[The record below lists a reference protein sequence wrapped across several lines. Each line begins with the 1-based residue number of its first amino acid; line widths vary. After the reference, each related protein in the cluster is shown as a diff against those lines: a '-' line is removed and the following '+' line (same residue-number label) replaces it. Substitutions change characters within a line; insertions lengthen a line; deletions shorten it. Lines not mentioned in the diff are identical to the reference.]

1 MKSLKLRII
10 CVGKPGRVVSPA
22 IAEYEARAA
31 RYFDLRV
38 LEVKAGRGDAERV
51 RTTEGESLLAQLSER
66 TRVFALA
73 REGERIDT
81 RGLADELNDIAAYGP
96 GSASW
101 LIGGAFGLSTTALAA
116 ADRRVSL
123 SDLTLPHELAR
134 LVLAEQLYRAGT
146 ILRGEPYHKGG

>member
-1 MKSLKLRII
+1 MKSLKLRIV
-10 CVGKPGRVVSPA
+10 CVGKPGRLLSRA
-22 IAEYEARAA
+22 IAEYETRAG

-51 RTTEGESLLAQLSER
+51 RATEGESLLAHVPER
-66 TRVFALA
+66 SRIFVLTRG
-73 REGERIDT
+73 GERIDT
-81 RGLADELNDIAAYGP
+81 RSLADELNDIAAYGP
-96 GSASW
+96 GGASW
-101 LIGGAFGLSTTALAA
+101 LVGGAFGLSASALAA

-123 SDLTLPHELAR
+123 SDLTFPHDLAR